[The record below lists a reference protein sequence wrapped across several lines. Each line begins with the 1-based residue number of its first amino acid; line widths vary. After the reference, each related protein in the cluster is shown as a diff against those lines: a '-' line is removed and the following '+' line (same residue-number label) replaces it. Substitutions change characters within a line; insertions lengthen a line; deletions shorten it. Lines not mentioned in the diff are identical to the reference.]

1 MSTSLLL
8 VDDDRTFSS
17 LAASMLSQEGFRV
30 RVARSLHE
38 TRAALAAEAPDLVVL
53 DRRLPDGDG
62 LVFLPELRAQ
72 LPATVV
78 LMVTAHGDIESAV
91 EAIRAGARDYL
102 SKPVEIDD
110 LVMRARRAASDLQL
124 QERLRQ
130 AESVLEGRHR
140 MAESRSPA
148 MQRTLEMLERIATT
162 PRSPVLLLGET
173 GTGKAVLARHLHA
186 LRQKQGAFVQINCA
200 ALPDTMMESELFG
213 HERGAFTDAKTARR
227 GLVELASDGL
237 LFLDEVGELPLA
249 LQAKLLTFLD
259 KGAFRRLGGT
269 TELTSTA
276 RIVAATNKDLEAE
289 VTAGRFREDLLFR
302 LSVFRVEVP
311 PLRER
316 REDVLPLART
326 LVLELC
332 SELGRRPVPF
342 SPAAEERL
350 LSYPFPGNVRE
361 LRNVLERALVL
372 EVGASLELPS
382 LAKGGGTPAPSDPN
396 AFSVSGPPRP
406 LDEVDRLYVR
416 HVLEQLGGR
425 RMEAARALGLSY
437 PTFLRRLEE
446 NPPSE

>member
-140 MAESRSPA
+140 MAEPLSPA
-148 MQRTLEMLERIATT
+148 MQQTLEMLERIATT

-289 VTAGRFREDLLFR
+289 VAAGRFREDLLFR

-372 EVGASLELPS
+372 EGGPTLELPS
-382 LAKGGGTPAPSDPN
+382 LSKGNGTPASGDPN

-406 LDEVDRLYVR
+406 LDEVERLYVR